1 MAQRLNKP
9 LNSLR
14 ANTVKTMIGKI
25 LIVDDSPVSRK
36 IMKTCIPEDRD
47 YELFEAGDGQVGVDQ
62 YQQINPDLTFMDLT
76 MPVMDGMQALQEIIK
91 IDPQAVV
98 VVCTADVQMKTIFKV
113 MNMGALMVVRKPIN
127 KQAIDDAL
135 RKAEDKLKNIK

>member
-1 MAQRLNKP
+1 
-9 LNSLR
+9 
-14 ANTVKTMIGKI
+14 
-25 LIVDDSPVSRK
+25 
-36 IMKTCIPEDRD
+36 MKTCLPEGEG
-47 YELFEAGDGQVGVDQ
+47 YEIFEAGDGQSGIDK

-98 VVCTADVQMKTIFKV
+98 IVCTADVQMKTIFKV

-135 RKAEDKLKNIK
+135 RKTEDKLKNIK